1 MAVVAIV
8 THLLIQLVVFG
19 LALLFSLNYR
29 PPRQAWKWLA
39 LLGLVFGADYIG
51 AGVNLIEVPGLV
63 LHLSDVLEP
72 LGLGVLG
79 GLILRE
85 HALVEEAS
93 CST

>member
-19 LALLFSLNYR
+19 LALLFSLNFR
-29 PPRQAWKWLA
+29 PPRRAWGWLA
-39 LLGLVFGADYIG
+39 LLGAVFGADYVG
-51 AGVNLIEVPGLV
+51 AGIVLIEVPDLV
-63 LHLSDVLEP
+63 LHLSEVLEP

-85 HALVEEAS
+85 HALAKEAHV
-93 CST
+93 